1 MNNDLTLA
9 IDVGT
14 GSARAALVD
23 SRGRVL
29 GIAAREYDQIVP
41 AFGWSEQR
49 PMDWWTGVA
58 ESIRA
63 VLRDIPDARENISM
77 IAACGQMHA
86 TVLIDANGQ
95 LTRETAP
102 LWNDKRTVPLVAE
115 FERTN
120 RPGDY
125 LGRTGNPPTPAWP
138 AFKLQWIRAEDPVAY
153 RAAAAV
159 FMPKDY
165 VNFRLTGEVATDRTE
180 AACSFLMDP
189 ASGDWSQATCDQLGL
204 DRSKLAPIRNSID
217 ILGRVTAQAARET
230 GLRDGTP
237 VLVGGADYAVA
248 LLGSGVCQRG
258 LGSEMIGTSCIVT
271 LIAGEPLLDSEISN
285 VGTVEGDWGAF
296 MLLESGGDAMRWA
309 RRALHE
315 GALDYP
321 QIVAKAAQAPAG
333 SGGVLFMPYL
343 AGERFGAHRNARA
356 QFFGIGAATSA
367 AHLDRAVLEGVA
379 FAVKRHIDILEKA
392 AGTRIERLVAS
403 GGGARTEFWLR
414 VKASAYGIPIIVP
427 KEAECGV
434 IGCAAMAQTAGGRYA
449 SVQQAAAAL
458 VAYEQEVLPDPR
470 WQEVYANMQPV
481 FEKLYRQSQA
491 LYDDLDRLERSAQHD
506 LDAARRDNDPRT

>member
-1 MNNDLTLA
+1 MTNTDLTLA

-23 SRGRVL
+23 GRGQVL

-49 PMDWWTGVA
+49 PADWWAGVA
-58 ESIRA
+58 QSIRT
-63 VLRDIPDARENISM
+63 VLVEVDGARERVAM

-86 TVLIDANGQ
+86 TVLIDRNGA

-115 FERTN
+115 FERHN
-120 RPGDY
+120 RPADY
-125 LGRTGNPPTPAWP
+125 LGRTSNPPTPAWP
-138 AFKLQWIRAEDPVAY
+138 AFKLQWIREHDPQAY

-189 ASGDWSQATCDQLGL
+189 KSGDWSQETCAQLGL
-204 DRSKLAPIRNSID
+204 DRTKLAPIRNPLD
-217 ILGRVTAQAARET
+217 LLGNVTAAAAAET
-230 GLRDGTP
+230 GLRQGTP

-271 LIAGEPLLDSEISN
+271 LIAGLPLLDPGISN

-315 GALDYP
+315 GSSGYAE
-321 QIVAKAAQAPAG
+321 IVAKAAEAPAG
-333 SGGVLFMPYL
+333 SGGVLFLPYL
-343 AGERFGAHRNARA
+343 TGERFGAHRNARA
-356 QFFGIGAATSA
+356 QFFGIGAAHGR

-379 FAVKRHIDILEKA
+379 FAVKRHIAILEQA
-392 AGTRIERLVAS
+392 AGTRLERVVAS

-414 VKASAYGIPIIVP
+414 VKASAYGIPILVP
-427 KEAECGV
+427 RQTECGV
-434 IGCAAMAQTAGGRYA
+434 IGCAAMAAAASGRYS
-449 SVQQAAAAL
+449 SVQQAASAL
-458 VAYEQEVLPDPR
+458 VAYEQEILPDPR
-470 WQEVYANMQPV
+470 WQDIYARTQPV
-481 FEKLYRQSQA
+481 FEKLYLHSQA
-491 LYDDLDRLERSAQHD
+491 LYDDLDELERSTRSIAAQPD
-506 LDAARRDNDPRT
+506 